1 MQEFIG
7 IDLGSNSLR
16 GVRMNTQYEV
26 LGEYEAVVRSAEGLN
41 ESGKIC
47 NAALERIV
55 LGLQNLKKALKI
67 KPQDRIIALT
77 TQAMR
82 QATNSKEVLEIIAQ
96 KTQIE
101 FQIITGEEE
110 AYITSLAP
118 QRSIKKLAQV
128 NPKYQKDC
136 FIIVDMGGASSE
148 FIFCTEK
155 GITAKSFKVGIVQ
168 AKDQYQTLENFIA
181 HKKEIIAPIVEFINE
196 QRHNKPAF
204 LVANSGTPTMVCA
217 IKMGLKSYDSKKVFG
232 KVLKIEDFKEELHK
246 FETLNQEE
254 KENLVGVFKADVV
267 PFGIML
273 FLFFMEILEFEECLI
288 IDEGVRE
295 GAAILGIDKIN
306 LHPKN

>member
-118 QRSIKKLAQV
+118 QRSVKKLAQV

-136 FIIVDMGGASSE
+136 FVIVDMGGASSE
-148 FIFCTEK
+148 FIFCTKK

-168 AKDQYQTLENFIA
+168 AKDQYKTLENFII
-181 HKKEIIAPIVEFINE
+181 HKEEITAPIIEFINA
-196 QRHNKPAF
+196 QHNKPAF

-232 KVLKIEDFKEELHK
+232 KVLKIEDFKEELQK
-246 FETLNQEE
+246 FETLSQEE

-306 LHPKN
+306 LHQKIK